1 MHDRIDLL
9 VKLNQIC
16 ISKQREKQI
25 INSYLVLNH
34 YELQTEESQIKQQI
48 KISYSKIHLD

>member
-48 KISYSKIHLD
+48 KISYSEIHLD

>member
-48 KISYSKIHLD
+48 EISYSKIHLD